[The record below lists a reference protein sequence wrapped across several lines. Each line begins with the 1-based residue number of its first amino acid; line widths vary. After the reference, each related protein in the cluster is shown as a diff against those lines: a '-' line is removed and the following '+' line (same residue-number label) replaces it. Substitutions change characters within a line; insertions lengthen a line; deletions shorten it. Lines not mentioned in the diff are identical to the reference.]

1 MESLKR
7 YTKKSIASVLTVLIL
22 LMQVPFYSIAEEID
36 NNQTEETPAVQ
47 DNLQDSTEADSQE
60 NNDEELPKE
69 EVNDSAP
76 LLRGAAQENRNTAYG
91 DGFKIALRWGGTS
104 NQTYSWNAT
113 QNEERVIKLSFYYQ
127 NEVSPKAYAPGEI
140 VVTIPGIGNLNRS
153 GTKKASDIAADV
165 YGSIE
170 QKRDWSYKYD
180 AKNDIYTFYN
190 NHAIDLGETFNGS
203 FELLYEFNSRA
214 SVHEFEKSIT
224 ATLNDGERL
233 VSSSG
238 LNIEYTSKRDTFY
251 IEKTAEALVSY
262 DGLGRYVPEGKSA
275 RDYAWVKYN
284 FRYNVENLNARALK
298 SRYITDTFPE
308 GCVVIG
314 QNNYKVTNP
323 DGTITYMIPETS
335 VPENS
340 VKRQSVIVG
349 YPDNMVGQT
358 VDNTAYLFGT
368 YHEEEMPVLLDESTV
383 GVALEKILPR
393 TAGALIS
400 KSISPDYIYTDSIN
414 NSISFSASLY
424 ANIKTSNE
432 ESGVYSVAITDDLME
447 ICSQDKTDSSK
458 NVIKVLDDDEYTFT
472 SVRVPGV
479 SSFNDG
485 NGYPLDQGDYN
496 LKLYA
501 LYRRNVTEG
510 DLSSRA
516 ISNYTKVYDG
526 NWTNDGV
533 TVNFDED
540 VLAVRAELSGIIENI
555 PSFYI
560 SVRGEIKNIA
570 DSIEAE
576 EYVNPKYIINHEFT
590 EYEDQEGHSLINVGD
605 YSRQELYDRDV
616 AIYGKGVARSYD
628 TIVFRERPVDP
639 GYYYAYA
646 KIDPFSM
653 GETGEYF
660 ETVLYHYT
668 NMNNKDKSEIKSVE
682 IHGVSVKTDLKPL
695 IDTLV
700 PTYSGLTFKNS
711 LPLDVN
717 MEEYLMDRAS
727 ITNDG
732 NEIKVVFNF
741 SDNPIVSTNFSLGYK
756 VDARVKY
763 EDYFVDTNPSYTIR
777 TYSYT
782 PDGTMRANSTASHE
796 GKTMATGT
804 DTENILLALAS
815 HQQLIKM
822 VKTTYSGDFVDEDAV
837 TPMNDVYT
845 YRLKLRN
852 GYNTLVNTEFI
863 DILEHA
869 ELTEVDGEYPY
880 HTSEWYGTFKNIDT
894 TYMEGNGYTVR
905 AYYANTLTPD
915 ENSWTL
921 FESHVNGIWTTEN
934 SVKAI
939 KVCINEEIPENSIIY
954 VDINMDAP
962 FDTTLE
968 DKKVYNAYTI
978 NSDAIDL
985 YSGIQ
990 STYMDNMPS
999 NEVDVRLVEKTY
1011 DVYITKTDATN
1022 GIKLQGAKFSLYDTN
1037 GQKIR
1042 TDLSGLLGNI
1052 PFKNLKA
1059 GTYII
1064 KEEQAPAGY
1073 KTIHDYTLVINS
1085 DGSYTVDTFEDED
1098 VTEELTFTSTGDY
1111 AWTQNVDG
1119 TWQSNNY
1126 NVNSTTT
1133 TMKSNE
1139 FTLESEGTVDFDWS
1153 VSSESVSYDY
1163 LYYTIKNAETGA
1175 TISGT
1180 GTTTKIGGTDRGTV
1194 YGNLTYNSIAKTL
1207 PAGKYTIEFSYR
1219 KDTSTHKGLDRGFVK
1234 NVKVNYIHSEE
1245 KNYSGTSIVENN
1257 IPTIK
1262 FNIENPRAKGSITV
1276 HKIDEYKNS
1285 EKEEQPL
1292 ANVTFNIKDEDGNVV
1307 DTGTTNNS
1315 GNITFNNLD
1324 WGQVYTIEELEA
1336 KQGYELAV
1344 QNAYISRL
1352 NLDTTV
1358 VVENKRK
1365 TGTVTLTKQDEV
1377 DGTKL
1382 EGAKYGLYADDDIYN
1397 KDGELEYEKD
1407 TFIKEGITN
1416 ENGQVTFNDL
1426 IWGNYYI
1433 KELETIYGYELSE
1446 EKYQF
1451 TVSAE
1456 NVDNIAEL
1464 TANEERSKAK
1474 LQLVKVDENGNFV
1487 QGAEFGLFK
1496 SGASTDP
1503 ISESFNVTM
1512 MSDGEYPWAQ
1522 NEDGTWQSTNNG
1534 KASSESTIRSE
1545 EFTLDKNGNLIFD
1558 WSVSSQSN
1566 TTDYAYYTV
1575 TNTETGETIGGE
1587 STKIGGTTRG
1597 TSYSS
1602 LQFDP
1607 VSVNLNAGKYV
1618 IEVTYLKNASTNSGL
1633 DRAYIKN
1640 VKYVLPKTSK
1650 SDSNGQIIFDNIE
1663 WGNYY
1668 IQEIK
1673 APDGYEIDNTK
1684 YEFTVDRSTFLNNSR
1699 VVVAVKNETTNETT
1713 SVIRNRKKLGKV
1725 TLIKYACDAE
1735 GNETT
1740 DVLPNAVYDL
1750 YKSDGEFVG
1759 EYTTNAEGKIVVENL
1774 DWNSYYFIEKTAPEG
1789 FSTSDKKISFVI
1801 NSKNVAFEQEVTAYD
1816 KRESGELT
1824 INKKIQ
1830 ADSIYKA
1837 HGNSTFIFK
1846 IVGKDEHDEDRITLY
1861 RAITF
1866 SEADVVNQAVDGTV
1880 TKTIKIPEMNAF
1892 VYEITE
1898 EENYRYELSSI
1909 TPVTT
1914 NSSVQNKTGIIDL
1927 LNTTETKGEITFS
1940 NTKEINSKLTD
1951 SEIITNTT
1959 QSNFYYIGF
1968 AAIPKENEYVINTT
1982 LTGNDFTYVLYYSG
1996 GQEVEVDTLPGITIN
2011 GQTSYTQDSTGYFLI
2026 NVEYTTGGKTYTS
2039 EVQTKWVMPGDYFT
2053 YTTNSDGTINITGI
2067 NTKYESPEIL
2077 YIPSEYNGKKVS
2089 QVGKG
2094 DGYKLGNIGNVKKV
2108 EIAESVTSIGNCAF
2122 SGCSK
2127 LTSID
2132 LPDTLTRIGD
2142 SAFYNCS
2149 SLTSIEIPEGVT
2161 SIEFRAFYNCRSL
2174 TNIEIPE
2181 GVTSIGI
2188 QAFSGCSKLT
2198 SIDLPEGVTSIGNS
2212 AFYNCRSL
2220 TSIEIPEGVTS
2231 IGQQAFYNCSSLTSI
2246 EIPEGVT
2253 SIGSYAFDNCSSL
2266 TSIEIPEG
2274 VTSIGSYAFDNCS
2287 SLTSIEIPE
2296 GVTSIGQSAFN
2307 GCSGLTSIEV
2317 NDNNNY
2323 YCDVDGVLYNKEKSI
2338 LIKYPEGK
2346 EDVTSYIIPEGVTS
2360 IGIQAFYGC
2369 SKLTSIDLPN
2379 TLTSIGTSAFY
2390 NCSSLTSIEIPEGV
2404 TSIGQLAFDNCS
2416 SLTSIEIPEGV
2427 TSIGSYAFDG
2437 CSSLTSVELSDTL
2450 TSIENYAFRGCSS
2463 LTSID
2468 LPDTLTSIGS
2478 NAFYNCSSLTS
2489 IEIPEGVTSIGYRT
2503 FYNCRS
2509 LTSIELPDTVT
2520 SIGDQAFYNC
2530 SSLTSIEIP
2539 EGVTSIGSNAFYN
2552 CRSLTSIEI
2561 PEGVTS
2567 IGQQAFQYC
2576 SSLTSI
2582 ELPDTVTSIGVM
2594 AFSGCSRL
2602 TTVYYR
2608 GTEEQFNAIS
2618 ISSGNDYLKNAT
2630 KIYNYDP
2637 NNP

>member
-1 MESLKR
+1 MGILKTYLKR
-7 YTKKSIASVLTVLIL
+7 ITALIL
-22 LMQVPFYSIAEEID
+22 ALLIMLINIPFYAIAEEIKNNDIAIEKTEGVDKGSEDNEESNDED
-36 NNQTEETPAVQ
+36 NNSSEEEKSNEEPNEET
-47 DNLQDSTEADSQE
+47 D
-60 NNDEELPKE
+60 NNDTDEETNLTKGAPVLKSSSNSSTSEGE
-69 EVNDSAP
+69 E
-76 LLRGAAQENRNTAYG
+76 
-91 DGFKIALRWGGTS
+91 FKVALRWGGTS
-104 NQTYSWNAT
+104 NQTYTWDAEKAES
-113 QNEERVIKLSFYYQ
+113 RVIKLTCYYQ
-127 NEVSPKAYAPGEI
+127 NEVSPRAYAPDEI
-140 VVTIPGIGNLNRS
+140 KITIPGIGGLNRDAI
-153 GTKKASDIAADV
+153 KKASDIAADV
-165 YGSIE
+165 YGAQE
-170 QKRDWSYKYD
+170 LKRDWSYKYD

-190 NHAIDLGETFNGS
+190 NHAIEQGATFNGS
-203 FELLYEFNSRA
+203 FEMLYEFESRK
-214 SVHEFEKSIT
+214 SVNDFEKTIQ
-224 ATLNDGERL
+224 ATLNDGHETV
-233 VSSSG
+233 VSQN

-251 IEKTAEALVSY
+251 VRKTAEALVSY
-262 DGLGRYVPEGKSA
+262 DGLGRYVPEGKTA

-284 FRYNVENLNARALK
+284 FEYNVKNLNARALK
-298 SRYITDTFPE
+298 SRFMTDTFPE

-314 QNNYKVTNP
+314 QDNLKTTNP

-340 VKRQSVIVG
+340 IRRQSVVVG

-368 YHEEEMPVLLDESTV
+368 YYEEDMPVLLDESTV
-383 GVALEKILPR
+383 SVTLEKILPG

-400 KSISPDYIYTDSIN
+400 KNISPDYIYTDSIKN
-414 NSISFSASLY
+414 NISFSASLY
-424 ANIKTSNE
+424 ANVKTSNE
-432 ESGVYSVAITDDLME
+432 DSGVYSVAITDDLME

-472 SVRVPGV
+472 SVRAPGV
-479 SSFNDG
+479 SSFNNG
-485 NGYPLDQGDYN
+485 NGYPLEQGDYN

-510 DLSSRA
+510 DLSTRA

-540 VLAVRAELSGIIENI
+540 VLAVRAELSGITENI

-560 SVRGEIKNIA
+560 SVYGEIKDLA
-570 DSIEAE
+570 DSIDAE
-576 EYVNPKYIINHEFT
+576 EYINPKYIINHEFT
-590 EYEDQEGHSLINVGD
+590 EYEDQDGHSLINVSD
-605 YSRQELYDRDV
+605 YSRQELYDRDI
-616 AIYGKGVARSYD
+616 AIYGKGVARAYD
-628 TIVFRERPVDP
+628 TIVFRARPVEPPTP

-646 KIDPFSM
+646 NINPFAMDES
-653 GETGEYF
+653 GEYF
-660 ETVLYHYT
+660 ETVLSHYT
-668 NMNNKDKSEIKSVE
+668 SMNNRDKSQIKSVE
-682 IHGVSVKTDLKPL
+682 IHGVRAKSDLEAL

-711 LPLDVN
+711 LPSDVN

-732 NEIKVVFNF
+732 NEIKVVFDF

-782 PDGTMRANSTASHE
+782 PDGTMIASSTGSHE

-880 HTSEWYGTFKNIDT
+880 HTSEWRGTFNSIDT
-894 TYMEGNGYTVR
+894 SYMEGNGYGVR
-905 AYYANTLTPD
+905 AYYANTITPD

-921 FESHVNGIWTTEN
+921 FESHENHIWTTTNE
-934 SVKAI
+934 VKAVKI
-939 KVCINEEIPENSIIY
+939 CIDGEILENSIVY
-954 VDINMDAP
+954 VDINMTAP
-962 FDTTLE
+962 YNTELI
-968 DKKVYNAYTI
+968 DKKAYNAYTI

-985 YSGIQ
+985 YSGAQ
-990 STYMDNMPS
+990 STYMVNMPS
-999 NEVDVRLVEKTY
+999 NEVDVRLVEKEY

-1022 GIKLQGAKFSLYDTN
+1022 GMKLQGARFAIYDSN
-1037 GQKIR
+1037 GQKIKSEM
-1042 TDLSGLLGNI
+1042 TTILGTL

-1059 GTYII
+1059 GTYTI

-1073 KTIHDYTLVINS
+1073 KTVDDYTLVINP
-1085 DGSYTVDTFEDED
+1085 DGSYTIHSIQNEN
-1098 VTEELTFTSTGDY
+1098 VTEKISFTSTGNY
-1111 AWTQNVDG
+1111 AWTQNGDG
-1119 TWQSNNY
+1119 TWQSNNF
-1126 NVNSTTT
+1126 NVNNSTTT
-1133 TMKSNE
+1133 MTSNE
-1139 FTLESEGTVDFDWS
+1139 FTLESEGTVEFDWS

-1163 LYYTIKNAETGA
+1163 LYYTIKNVDTGA

-1194 YGNLTYNSIAKTL
+1194 YENLTYDSITKSL

-1219 KDTSTHKGLDRGFVK
+1219 KDSSAHTGLDRGFVK
-1234 NVKVNYIHSEE
+1234 NVKINYIIHSEE
-1245 KNYSGTSIVENN
+1245 KNYSGTNTVENN
-1257 IPTIK
+1257 VPTIR

-1276 HKIDEYKNS
+1276 YKIDEYKNI

-1292 ANVTFNIKDEDGNVV
+1292 ANITFNLKDKDGNVV
-1307 DTGTTNNS
+1307 DTGTTNSS
-1315 GNITFNNLD
+1315 GNLIFNNLD
-1324 WGQVYTIEELEA
+1324 WGQVYTLEELEA
-1336 KQGYELAV
+1336 KQGYELAL
-1344 QNAYISRL
+1344 QNAYISRF
-1352 NLDTTV
+1352 NIDTTV

-1365 TGTVTLTKQDEV
+1365 TGTVILTKQDEI

-1382 EGAKYGLYADDDIYN
+1382 EGAKYGLYADDDIYD
-1397 KDGELEYEKD
+1397 KDGEIVYEKD
-1407 TFIKEGITN
+1407 AFLTQKTTD
-1416 ENGQVTFNDL
+1416 ENGQITFDNL

-1433 KELETIYGYELSE
+1433 KEIETVYGYELSD

-1456 NVDNIAEL
+1456 NVDNEIDL
-1464 TANEERSKAK
+1464 TINEERSKAK
-1474 LQLVKVDENGNFV
+1474 LQLIKVDESGNFV

-1496 SGASTDP
+1496 SGANTDQ
-1503 ISESFNVTM
+1503 ISESFNVAMT
-1512 MSDGEYPWAQ
+1512 SDGDYPWMQ
-1522 NEDGTWQSTNNG
+1522 NEDGTWQSTNYN

-1545 EFTLDKNGNLIFD
+1545 EFTLDKNGKLVFD

-1566 TTDYAYYTV
+1566 TTDYAYYTI
-1575 TNTETGETIGGE
+1575 TNTETEETIGGD

-1607 VSVNLNAGKYV
+1607 VLVDLNAGKYV
-1618 IEVTYLKNASTNSGL
+1618 IEVTYIKNASTNSGL

-1640 VKYVLPKTSK
+1640 VKYVLPKTAK
-1650 SDSNGQIIFDNIE
+1650 SDSNGQIILDNIE

-1684 YEFTVDRSTFLNNSR
+1684 YEFTVDRATFLNNSR
-1699 VVVAVKNETTNETT
+1699 VVSAVKNMSTSETI
-1713 SVIRNRKKLGKV
+1713 SIIRNRKKLGKV

-1789 FSTSDKKISFVI
+1789 FSISDKKISFVV

-1846 IVGKDEHDEDRITLY
+1846 IVGKDENDEEKITLY

-1866 SEADVVNQAVDGTV
+1866 SEADVANQSVDGII

-1909 TPVTT
+1909 IPVSA

-1940 NTKEINSKLTD
+1940 NTKETNSKLTD

-1959 QSNFYYIGF
+1959 QSNFYFVGF
-1968 AAIPKENEYVINTT
+1968 AAIPKEEEHVVNTT
-1982 LTGNDFTYVLYYSG
+1982 LTGDDFTYVLYYSG

-2011 GQTSYTQDSTGYFLI
+2011 GQASYTQDSTGYYLI
-2026 NVEYTTGGKTYTS
+2026 DVEYTTGGKTYTS
-2039 EVQTKWVMPGDYFT
+2039 EVQTKWVMPSDYFT
-2053 YTTNSDGTINITGI
+2053 YTTNSDGTINIAGI
-2067 NTKYESPEIL
+2067 NTKYESPEML

-2089 QVGKG
+2089 QVGG
-2094 DGYKLGNIGNVKKV
+2094 TGGTIGSSQLANVSNVKIV
-2108 EIAESVTSIGNCAF
+2108 QLAEGVTSIRNYAF
-2122 SGCSK
+2122 YFCTK

-2132 LPDTLTRIGD
+2132 LPNTLTSIGNSAFSICSSLTSIDMPDTLTSIGD
-2142 SAFYNCS
+2142 NAFSGCNK
-2149 SLTSIEIPEGVT
+2149 LTSIEIPEGVT
-2161 SIEFRAFYNCRSL
+2161 SIGDN
-2174 TNIEIPE
+2174 
-2181 GVTSIGI
+2181 
-2188 QAFSGCSKLT
+2188 AFSGCNKLT
-2198 SIDLPEGVTSIGNS
+2198 SIEIPEGVTSIGNS
-2212 AFYNCRSL
+2212 AFTGCRSLTSIDMPDTLTSIGDNAFNGCNKL

-2231 IGQQAFYNCSSLTSI
+2231 IGQQAFYSCSSLTSIDLPDTLTSIGNDTFSNCKSLTSI

-2253 SIGSYAFDNCSSL
+2253 SIGEHAFDGCNKL

-2274 VTSIGSYAFDNCS
+2274 VTSIGNSAFQGCSSLTSVDLPDTITSIGDSAFRNCS
-2287 SLTSIEIPE
+2287 SLTSIN
-2296 GVTSIGQSAFN
+2296 VDSSN
-2307 GCSGLTSIEV
+2307 NSYCSE
-2317 NDNNNY
+2317 
-2323 YCDVDGVLYNKEKSI
+2323 DGILYNKEKSI

-2346 EDVTSYIIPEGVTS
+2346 KDATSYIVPEGVTSIGDSAFQNCSSLTSIEIGEGVTSIGSSTFSGCSKLTSIEIPEGVTS
-2360 IGIQAFYGC
+2360 IG
-2369 SKLTSIDLPN
+2369 N
-2379 TLTSIGTSAFY
+2379 SAFY

-2404 TSIGQLAFDNCS
+2404 TSIGNSAFQS
-2416 SLTSIEIPEGV
+2416 
-2427 TSIGSYAFDG
+2427 
-2437 CSSLTSVELSDTL
+2437 
-2450 TSIENYAFRGCSS
+2450 
-2463 LTSID
+2463 
-2468 LPDTLTSIGS
+2468 
-2478 NAFYNCSSLTS
+2478 CSSLTS
-2489 IEIPEGVTSIGYRT
+2489 IEIPEGVTSIGY
-2503 FYNCRS
+2503 N
-2509 LTSIELPDTVT
+2509 
-2520 SIGDQAFYNC
+2520 AFYRC

-2539 EGVTSIGSNAFYN
+2539 EGVTSIGNQAFYN
-2552 CRSLTSIEI
+2552 CSK
-2561 PEGVTS
+2561 
-2567 IGQQAFQYC
+2567 
-2576 SSLTSI
+2576 LTSI
-2582 ELPDTVTSIGVM
+2582 ELPDTVTSIENS
-2594 AFSGCSRL
+2594 AFSYCSSL

-2618 ISSGNDYLKNAT
+2618 ISSGNDPFKNAT
-2630 KIYNYDP
+2630 KVYNYDP